1 MPEYAVQR
9 EARKKTHYFDETGQR
24 RHPSTCP
31 HPRRHLR
38 RRASSVWFCVP
49 AKLYPT
55 GHLDPIL
62 LRLSLYE
69 LLEVR
74 LDVVPA
80 LVSSLT
86 RHAPCAH
93 CQRAA
98 ISAFADDAADASRVP
113 VLAMAAQ
120 VVFHGGE
127 LDSTLSVA
135 FAHMPNNP

>member
-1 MPEYAVQR
+1 MVLCTCKTLPNWASR
-9 EARKKTHYFDETGQR
+9 SDSAEA
-24 RHPSTCP
+24 
-31 HPRRHLR
+31 
-38 RRASSVWFCVP
+38 
-49 AKLYPT
+49 
-55 GHLDPIL
+55 
-62 LRLSLYE
+62 YE